1 MDKKAI
7 GVTISIKGEVS
18 QPLGQ
23 VSGKP
28 NILPDKII
36 GNKKKKTIPSD
47 DMNERTETAKIS
59 LI

>member
-18 QPLGQ
+18 QIAGQ

-28 NILPDKII
+28 NILPNKII
-36 GNKKKKTIPSD
+36 GTKKKNIPND
-47 DMNERTETAKIS
+47 DMNERTEVAKIS
-59 LI
+59 PI